1 MTTTREHGILDRMRL
16 LVLGGAARSTSAL
29 TDAVSAL
36 GAESLIVNDAR
47 SMEHALA
54 RSSAGC
60 VLVDLD
66 GLPADVGRERRDATI
81 RALAERG
88 VLVVAVGAGLDR
100 TRVTELFA
108 AGCRDVVAAPFQK
121 REVILRVSATMHG
134 KLRIACIG
142 GGSGLFSVLSA
153 LKDVPRV
160 LLSSIVTM
168 SDDGGSSGRLRATF
182 GVLPPGDIR
191 RSLVALSNAPD
202 VMNFVMQY
210 RFREG
215 GELDGHS
222 LGNLLLTALS
232 ERTGGMQSAV
242 RALGDVLNVQGIVMC
257 VTERSTTLHAELED
271 GHVVRG
277 ESMIDLCIERS
288 SDLRIR
294 RVWHEPFPETG
305 VDVFASIVAADV
317 VVIGP
322 GDLYTSILAS
332 LLVGGVGEALR
343 RTRAECI
350 YVCNMMTK
358 PGETSNYDVADHAA
372 AIVDAIGEDVLAH
385 VLVSNTALDEK
396 AVAEYAARSQHPVVM
411 ASPERLTAVTRANV
425 VLADVGHRAL
435 LVRHDGEKLR
445 ENLLLLIGKLRP
457 SFVVPGGGPAM
468 RPSQPMPGE

>member
-1 MTTTREHGILDRMRL
+1 MKSTAKHGILDPKHL
-16 LVLGGAARSTSAL
+16 VVLGGATHSTTAL
-29 TDAVSAL
+29 AEAVAAL
-36 GAESLIVNDAR
+36 GAEAVIAGDAVAIAKAAAETR
-47 SMEHALA
+47 
-54 RSSAGC
+54 AGC

-66 GLPADVGRERRDATI
+66 GVPGEHAGGLRAV
-81 RALAERG
+81 RALTARG
-88 VLVVAVGAGLDR
+88 VAVLAVGSRLDR
-100 TRVTELFA
+100 SRVLELFE

-121 REVILRVSATMHG
+121 REVILRLSATMHD

-153 LKDVPRV
+153 LRDVPRI

-168 SDDGGSSGRLRATF
+168 SDDGGSSGRLRASF

-191 RSLVALSNAPD
+191 RSLVALSNAPE
-202 VMNFVMQY
+202 VMSFVMQY

-215 GELDGHS
+215 GELEGHS

-257 VTERSTTLHAELED
+257 VTERSTTLNAELED
-271 GHVVRG
+271 GQVVRG

-288 SDLRIR
+288 SELRIR
-294 RVWHEPFPETG
+294 RVWHEPFAETG
-305 VDVFASIVAADV
+305 VDVFASILAADL

-322 GDLYTSILAS
+322 GDLYTSILAN

-343 RTRAECI
+343 HSRAQRI

-372 AIVDAIGEDVLAH
+372 AVVEAIGQDVLDH
-385 VLVSNTALDEK
+385 VIVSNTPLDPA
-396 AVAEYAARSQHPVVM
+396 AVAEYAARSQHPVPHVSDTRM
-411 ASPERLTAVTRANV
+411 SEVTRARV
-425 VLADVGHRAL
+425 MAADVADGAL
-435 LVRHDGEKLR
+435 LVRHDAAKLR
-445 ENLLLLIGKLRP
+445 DRLMQLVAELRP
-457 SFVVPGGGPAM
+457 SMAAPSSGP
-468 RPSQPMPGE
+468 